1 MIFLIH
7 YRHRGAAPVVVTHGI
22 GRAARELPGRVA
34 DPVATRH
41 TVTAAAR
48 PAGSV
53 ATRRNT
59 QGRTR

>member
-7 YRHRGAAPVVVTHGI
+7 YRHRGAPRASQGI
-22 GRAARELPGRVA
+22 GRASPDFPGRASIQAAV
-34 DPVATRH
+34 RH
-41 TVTAAAR
+41 TVTASAR

-53 ATRRNT
+53 VTRRNT